1 MKICIIGFGD
11 SRSKAPVDDK
21 SWIKYGLP
29 WDGLYWEKIDVHFE
43 MHTAEVLNIHSA
55 EVMSERW
62 DGKKTIVVAHR
73 PDRYGERMKN
83 IAMNKTLY
91 MHKSYLPHATPFP
104 FKKINAFFKK
114 DYYVSSVSYMLA
126 MAIYQIS
133 QKNGGKHEIGLWGI
147 DLAEDGEWEY
157 QRANNEY
164 YIGVAEGM
172 GIKVYWPEES
182 KLCKYLNRTTN
193 FGGVMVTYG
202 DRYGKL
208 GPEPQEF
215 FPRRKSNA

>member
-91 MHKSYLPHATPFP
+91 MHKSYLPH
-104 FKKINAFFKK
+104 
-114 DYYVSSVSYMLA
+114 SS
-126 MAIYQIS
+126 
-133 QKNGGKHEIGLWGI
+133 G
-147 DLAEDGEWEY
+147 
-157 QRANNEY
+157 
-164 YIGVAEGM
+164 
-172 GIKVYWPEES
+172 
-182 KLCKYLNRTTN
+182 
-193 FGGVMVTYG
+193 
-202 DRYGKL
+202 
-208 GPEPQEF
+208 
-215 FPRRKSNA
+215 